1 MKAFLHNIYVLYT
14 IFIISLINFLYLG
27 YVNDMNS
34 VYIFILITILVTF
47 FNKNMIIVLGLA
59 FIVTNILRIGNIR
72 PLHFLHSETN
82 KEGFKESDKE
92 ESEESD
98 KESEETEE
106 SEDKE
111 DKEESQENQ
120 PKKKTKEEST
130 KESKKESKKEST
142 KEESTKKE
150 TEEKQPKK
158 KTKEEFHPNKSSLL
172 SSEKKDLEPQDK
184 MIFAQEKLLE
194 RMNKYKPLLDTLQ
207 GITKNIAFVKGMSNA
222 VPTDL

>member
-72 PLHFLHSETN
+72 PLHFLYSETN

-92 ESEESD
+92 ESD
-98 KESEETEE
+98 KE

-111 DKEESQENQ
+111 ESEESEESKEKEESQENQ
-120 PKKKTKEEST
+120 PKKKTKE
-130 KESKKESKKEST
+130 SKKEST
-142 KEESTKKE
+142 KEESKKESTKKE

>member
-59 FIVTNILRIGNIR
+59 FIVTNILRIGNIK

-92 ESEESD
+92 ESEESED
-98 KESEETEE
+98 KEEKEE
-106 SEDKE
+106 SE

-120 PKKKTKEEST
+120 PKKKTKEST
-130 KESKKESKKEST
+130 KESTKKESKKEES
-142 KEESTKKE
+142 KEESKKEE

>member
-72 PLHFLHSETN
+72 PLHFLQSETN

-92 ESEESD
+92 
-98 KESEETEE
+98 

-111 DKEESQENQ
+111 EKEES
-120 PKKKTKEEST
+120 K
-130 KESKKESKKEST
+130 
-142 KEESTKKE
+142 
-150 TEEKQPKK
+150 EKQPKK

>member
-72 PLHFLHSETN
+72 PLYFLHSETN

-92 ESEESD
+92 ESEESEEKEESEESKESKESDKESD
-98 KESEETEE
+98 KESEE
-106 SEDKE
+106 K
-111 DKEESQENQ
+111 Q
-120 PKKKTKEEST
+120 PKKKTKEES
-130 KESKKESKKEST
+130 KK
-142 KEESTKKE
+142 ESTKKE
-150 TEEKQPKK
+150 TEEKKPKK

>member
-59 FIVTNILRIGNIR
+59 FIVTNILRIGNIK

-92 ESEESD
+92 ESEES
-98 KESEETEE
+98 
-106 SEDKE
+106 EDKE
-111 DKEESQENQ
+111 DKEESEDKEEKEESQEKQ
-120 PKKKTKEEST
+120 PKKKTKEESK
-130 KESKKESKKEST
+130 KEFTKESKKEST

>member
-92 ESEESD
+92 SEE
-98 KESEETEE
+98 
-106 SEDKE
+106 
-111 DKEESQENQ
+111 KEESQENQ

-130 KESKKESKKEST
+130 KESTKEESTKKEST

>member
-72 PLHFLHSETN
+72 PLHFLQSETN

-92 ESEESD
+92 ESEESED
-98 KESEETEE
+98 KEDKEE

-130 KESKKESKKEST
+130 KEEST

>member
-14 IFIISLINFLYLG
+14 IFIISFINFLYLG

-59 FIVTNILRIGNIR
+59 FIVTNILKIGNIK
-72 PLHFLHSETN
+72 PLQFLYSETN

-92 ESEESD
+92 ESEESKETEESKESKEKQSKKKSKKSKKK
-98 KESEETEE
+98 KESEE
-106 SEDKE
+106 S
-111 DKEESQENQ
+111 
-120 PKKKTKEEST
+120 
-130 KESKKESKKEST
+130 KESKESDKEKQSKKKS
-142 KEESTKKE
+142 
-150 TEEKQPKK
+150 K

-172 SSEKKDLEPQDK
+172 SSGKQDLESQDK

-222 VPTDL
+222 VPTN